1 MASRVAGPGPRLGLG
16 CAPLGNLYDVVT
28 DEEATATVD
37 TAWERGIRFFDSAPL
52 YGHGLSE
59 SRVGAALASRPREE
73 YVLSTKVGRVLEP
86 VESPDRVGDT
96 IFADVPLRRPVFDFT
111 PAGIERSL
119 KDSLER
125 LGTDRID
132 VVHVH
137 DPDDHLDPTLAAVYA
152 TLQKLRDDGTV
163 GAIGLG
169 TNHPSTAQHVLDRYE
184 LDWLLLAGRYTL
196 LDRTGGEV
204 LDRCLD
210 LGVEVI
216 AAGVFNSGLLAGDP
230 ATGGY
235 FFYEPADAA
244 VIARARRLADVCAR
258 HDVPLAAAAVQFPRR
273 HPAVS
278 VVLPGARSSAEVLAD
293 VDLFDLALPDEL
305 WRELDGDALSA

>member
-1 MASRVAGPGPRLGLG
+1 MASRVAGSGPQLGLG

-28 DEEATATVD
+28 DEEATSTVD
-37 TAWERGIRFFDSAPL
+37 AAWERGVRFFDTAPL

-59 SRVGAALASRPREE
+59 SRLGAALASRSREE

-119 KDSLER
+119 TDSLER

-137 DPDDHLDPTLAAVYA
+137 DPDDHLDPTLGGVYS
-152 TLQKLRDDGTV
+152 TLQKLRDAGTV

-196 LDRTGGEV
+196 LDRTGTEV
-204 LDRCLD
+204 LDRCLQ

-230 ATGGY
+230 AAGGH
-235 FFYEPADAA
+235 FFYEPADAE
-244 VIARARRLADVCAR
+244 VIARARRLAEICAR

-278 VVLPGARSSAEVLAD
+278 VVLPGARSSAEVNAD
-293 VDLFDLALPDEL
+293 VDLFDLSLPDEL
-305 WRELDGDALSA
+305 WKKLDGDASSG